1 MIDIDRLLYIR
12 HPFDEQHNNQ
22 IEALME
28 LPDAMRENIAQTFR
42 FGNASYR
49 YYQGIDSDPTKEDY
63 EEWLTGLSD
72 NIRISEM
79 KRGYQACMGSLSL
92 RRYSLERRDFG
103 MSEYLK
109 KVLNERDWEE
119 YKKIANRILD

>member
-12 HPFDEQHNNQ
+12 HSFDEQHNNQ
-22 IEALME
+22 IEALKNF
-28 LPDAMRENIAQTFR
+28 PDHMKEPMAQTFR

-49 YYQGIDSDPTKEDY
+49 YYQEPDFDPTKEDY
-63 EEWLTGLSD
+63 EEWLTGLPE

-79 KRGYQACMGSLSL
+79 QRGYQACRGSLPL
-92 RRYSLERRDFG
+92 RRYSLERRDIG

-109 KVLNERDWEE
+109 KVLNEKDWEDHQ
-119 YKKIANRILD
+119 KIANSWNE

>member
-1 MIDIDRLLYIR
+1 MIDIDKLLYIR

-22 IEALME
+22 IEL
-28 LPDAMRENIAQTFR
+28 LNNFPDHMKESMAQTFR

-49 YYQGIDSDPTKEDY
+49 YYQELDSDPTKEDY
-63 EEWLTGLSD
+63 EEWLTGLPE

-79 KRGYQACMGSLSL
+79 QRGYETCMGSLPL
-92 RRYSLERRDFG
+92 RRYSLERRDFD

-109 KVLNERDWEE
+109 KVLNEKDWEDHQ
-119 YKKIANRILD
+119 KIKNSWNE